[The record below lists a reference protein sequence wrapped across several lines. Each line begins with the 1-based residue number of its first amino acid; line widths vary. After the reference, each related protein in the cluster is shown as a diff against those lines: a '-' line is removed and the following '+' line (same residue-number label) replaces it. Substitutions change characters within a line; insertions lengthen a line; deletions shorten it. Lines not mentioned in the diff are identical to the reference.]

1 MIKLERELQV
11 ARLLP
16 CGSRFD
22 GICSFPVGA
31 EPGWAQ
37 DRPGC
42 RYELQSEVRCLPERH
57 VCHSHL
63 LSGGFSWHLSIV
75 DLDIGISARLISVC
89 RFFSLCN
96 QKAPDAGVGLRG
108 FILANDCQVG
118 CSLLSWRF
126 LADSSHTQ
134 RLMSFTCVLVGFFG
148 MHPLI
153 RIFLFVFFLFYF
165 ITGTN
170 NAHYSKFEFGLFDI
184 LPAYGLPLLRHVQV
198 LRSDNG
204 G

>member
-1 MIKLERELQV
+1 MFTIILAV
-11 ARLLP
+11 
-16 CGSRFD
+16 S
-22 GICSFPVGA
+22 
-31 EPGWAQ
+31 
-37 DRPGC
+37 
-42 RYELQSEVRCLPERH
+42 
-57 VCHSHL
+57 
-63 LSGGFSWHLSIV
+63 
-75 DLDIGISARLISVC
+75 C
-89 RFFSLCN
+89 RFFPYPEVNVVYLC
-96 QKAPDAGVGLRG
+96 
-108 FILANDCQVG
+108 F
-118 CSLLSWRF
+118 SW
-126 LADSSHTQ
+126 L
-134 RLMSFTCVLVGFFG
+134 FG